1 MSNILKAHGALF
13 LVNAFYGANAI
24 IAKGV
29 MPKYLSPNVFILLR
43 VAGAVVLFWL
53 IKPFFPKEKIDKS
66 DWLRI
71 AFCAVFGVAVN
82 QLCFFHGLS
91 QSSSINAGI
100 IMTINPVFVVILSYF
115 LLKEKITWNKSLGI
129 LIAGT
134 GAILLTLTAG
144 TGQGDSIRGDVLL
157 FINALSY
164 GVYLV
169 IAKPLMKKYSPLTVI
184 TYVFTIGLIYVVIF
198 PPTLMDLAETNFS
211 IIPTEIIY
219 KIAYV
224 IICVTFLTYL
234 LTIYGLKYLSASISS
249 SYIYIQPVL
258 VIIFAFL
265 FGALGWSEDY
275 TDTITW
281 EKVGY
286 MVLIIFGV
294 ALTSKVSLRKT

>member
-29 MPKYLSPNVFILLR
+29 MPQYLSPNVFILIR
-43 VAGAVVLFWL
+43 IVGAVALFWL
-53 IKPFFPKEKIDKS
+53 IKPFFPKEKIAKS

-91 QSSSINAGI
+91 QSSAINAGI

-115 LLKEKITWNKSLGI
+115 LLKEKITWNKSFGI
-129 LIAGT
+129 LIAGA
-134 GAILLTLTAG
+134 GAVLLTLTAG

-184 TYVFTIGLIYVVIF
+184 TYVFTIGLIYVGLF
-198 PPTLMDLAETNFS
+198 PPTLMDLAQTDFGQ
-211 IIPTEIIY
+211 IPLEIVY
-219 KIAYV
+219 KILYV
-224 IICVTFLTYL
+224 VVCVTFLTYL

-249 SYIYIQPVL
+249 SYIYTQPVL

-265 FGALGWSEDY
+265 FGALGWSADY

-281 EKVGY
+281 EKVFY

-294 ALTSKVSLRKT
+294 ALTSSFRKNKN

>member
-1 MSNILKAHGALF
+1 MSNILKAHLALL
-13 LVNAFYGANAI
+13 LVNTFYGANAV

-29 MPKYLSPNVFILLR
+29 MPKHLTPNVFILFR
-43 VAGAVVLFWL
+43 VAGAVLLFWI
-53 IKPFFPKEKIDKS
+53 IKPFFPKEKIERK

-82 QLCFFHGLS
+82 QLCFFYGLS
-91 QSSSINAGI
+91 QSSAINAGI

-115 LLKEKITWNKSLGI
+115 LLKEKITWNKSIGI
-129 LIAGT
+129 LIAGI

-144 TGQGDSIRGDVLL
+144 TGQGDSIRGDILL

-184 TYVFTIGLIYVVIF
+184 TYVFTFGLIYVLCF
-198 PPTLMDLAETNFS
+198 PPTLMELQQTNFAS
-211 IIPTEIIY
+211 IPTEIIL

-234 LTIYGLKYLSASISS
+234 LTIYGLKHLSASVSS

-258 VIIFAFL
+258 VILFAYL
-265 FGALGWSEDY
+265 LGALNWSEDY
-275 TDTITW
+275 TNTITW

-294 ALTSKVSLRKT
+294 ALTSKVHLRK